1 MSDTMSDTLS
11 DTLSDTSDTLSDTL
25 SDTSDTSNAS
35 DTISNELQQDLQE
48 ALAQCISIKHIHDNI
63 LEEIDRL
70 KENIADTIYVVDGQ
84 NKQDLN
90 IILDDLYQNALQQ
103 IETTGHNPFGR
114 MLLSILDKT
123 EFKYSTSTL

>member
-1 MSDTMSDTLS
+1 MSDTMSDIS
-11 DTLSDTSDTLSDTL
+11 DTM
-25 SDTSDTSNAS
+25 SNTS

-48 ALAQCISIKHIHDNI
+48 ALAQYISIKHIHDNI

-84 NKQDLN
+84 NGQDLDT
-90 IILDDLYQNALQQ
+90 ILRDLYQDALQQ
-103 IETTGHNPFGR
+103 IEATGNHSFGP